1 MVKIVSTDK
10 ENANPV
16 TSADNVNSSGGSNP
30 DAENGEGHVMTVI
43 EHLDELRTRI
53 LRSLAV
59 LVLCLVA
66 ALFLAR
72 YVVHWLEVPAGNIS
86 FQALSIEEP
95 LLVYMKV
102 AFYMALVAAAPY
114 IIWEASAFVSP
125 GLTSREKRVI
135 APVIVGGPVLFAAGV
150 LFAYY
155 CVLPPML
162 GFFFSFG
169 QGITPI
175 NQRLDYYIS
184 LVCSVLLYMGLAFQI
199 PIICFC
205 LSFAG
210 ILNSR
215 QLLAVWKYVVFGAS
229 IVAAV
234 ITPDPTAFSMLIV
247 FAALVGLY
255 FLSVLLLR
263 LFGR

>member
-1 MVKIVSTDK
+1 MVKVVSTDK
-10 ENANPV
+10 NNSNHV
-16 TSADNVNSSGGSNP
+16 SAAVDTGEAAGSNP
-30 DAENGEGHVMTVI
+30 HADDGESHVMTVI
-43 EHLDELRTRI
+43 EHLHELRTRI
-53 LRSLAV
+53 LRSLAI
-59 LVLCLVA
+59 LAFWLMTS
-66 ALFLAR
+66 LFLAKH
-72 YVVHWLEVPAGNIS
+72 VVHWLEKPAGPIS

-95 LLVYMKV
+95 LVVYFKV
-102 AFYMALVAAAPY
+102 AFYMALIASAPY
-114 IIWEASAFVSP
+114 LLWEASAFISP
-125 GLTSREKRVI
+125 GLTTREKRVVTPI
-135 APVIVGGPVLFAAGV
+135 VVGGPILFLIGV

-169 QGITPI
+169 EGITPI

-184 LVCSVLLYMGLAFQI
+184 LVSSVLLYMGLAFQI

-205 LSFAG
+205 LSFMG
-210 ILNSR
+210 LINSR
-215 QLLAVWKYVVFGAS
+215 QLLAIWKYVVFGAS

-247 FAALVGLY
+247 LAALIGLY
-255 FLSVLLLR
+255 FVSILLLK